1 MTGWRQRYS
10 KKEAFNRIRRA
21 FISGEVVTDDTQ
33 GAVPGEL
40 LSENQAV
47 SDLAEILNNSLPT
60 KTPTVPNAIRASVAE
75 AETGTNDTKAVTPL
89 GLNGAMGAVVSTLV
103 EHGNIY
109 VNDGTIVQDL
119 SSSWLKPTG
128 IFAADGL
135 SSSNITPDYS
145 TDQIDIDLPGTY
157 LVTLSTSIEG
167 ELGFIMQGAVYL
179 DGTRQANLVFE
190 QDIEVTGSVSASVA
204 GTVSVTGSNSE
215 LEFYLKADTG
225 TPEIKVLQASLQVI
239 GIPVI

>member
-47 SDLAEILNNSLPT
+47 SDLAEVLNNSLPT
-60 KTPTVPNAIRASVAE
+60 KTPTVPDAIRASVAE

-119 SSSWLKPTG
+119 SNSWLKPTG
-128 IFAADGL
+128 IFAVDGL

-145 TDQIDIDLPGTY
+145 IDQIDIDLPGTY

-167 ELGFIMQGAVYL
+167 ELGYIMQGAVYL
-179 DGTRQANLVFE
+179 DGTIQPNLVFE

-225 TPEIKVLQASLQVI
+225 TPEIKVVQASLQVI